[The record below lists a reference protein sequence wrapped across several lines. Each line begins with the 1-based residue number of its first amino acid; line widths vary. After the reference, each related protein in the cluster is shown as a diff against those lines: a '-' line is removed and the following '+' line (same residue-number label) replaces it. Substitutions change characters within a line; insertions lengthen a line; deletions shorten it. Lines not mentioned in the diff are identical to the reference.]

1 MHENRLRVVIE
12 KANILQQKLLKI
24 IPDATF

>member
-1 MHENRLRVVIE
+1 MHENGLRVVIE